1 MPRGY
6 DLLCYSYFLW
16 FALYLLYKLE
26 LKQPGVVS
34 YAGDN
39 VRWGVWLGRHIC

>member
-1 MPRGY
+1 MIDYMSASQQKVITRVTM
-6 DLLCYSYFLW
+6 LCLT
-16 FALYLLYKLE
+16 KL
-26 LKQPGVVS
+26 VCSAS